1 MNNNYLE
8 TLESLVQRAKQLKD
22 IPTVAVV
29 WPSDP
34 STLGA
39 VRRAIDAGFARAIMV
54 GCDDIVEQQMG
65 DLLDGN
71 RLSAV
76 AAQDPAHAATL
87 AVELVNRGEAH
98 LLMKGLVNTDVLL
111 KAVLDKEHGL
121 LEPGNVLTHI
131 AIAQIPA
138 YHKLLFFSDVAVIP
152 YPTPAQREAQV
163 SCVTALCR
171 ALGVACPRVSLIH
184 CSEKVNAKHFPHTA
198 HYEQVKALARDNAFG
213 PCIVDGPLDVKV
225 SCCLKAA
232 QTKGIDTPLQG
243 EADAL
248 IFPDIESGNAFY
260 KTITLFAGATVAC
273 LVSGA
278 RVPAVVPSRGDSE
291 DTKYYSLAAACCCI
305 TPEA

>member
-1 MNNNYLE
+1 MNNNHLE
-8 TLESLVQRAKQLKD
+8 TLESLVQRAKQLND

-29 WPSDP
+29 WPRDP

-71 RLSAV
+71 RLTAV

-163 SCVTALCR
+163 GCVTALCR
-171 ALGVACPRVSLIH
+171 ALGVGC
-184 CSEKVNAKHFPHTA
+184 
-198 HYEQVKALARDNAFG
+198 
-213 PCIVDGPLDVKV
+213 
-225 SCCLKAA
+225 
-232 QTKGIDTPLQG
+232 PLQG